1 MTAEP
6 RTLTL
11 TGTLELPAATPVPD
25 PDDPAAELIAAVL
38 AVRAG
43 EGGMDLVMRL
53 FRQATVW
60 LETEDGEHGGQ
71 LVRSVHVQGLNWLP
85 VFSSLPRLAA
95 FCQATG
101 RGQQRI
107 TYGTTTGEQVLESC
121 LPALPPA
128 TGLVLD
134 PVADHVLSL
143 PPVPG
148 IAPAAVA
155 LDTESR
161 P

>member
-1 MTAEP
+1 MTDP

-11 TGTLELPAATPVPD
+11 SGTLQLPAATPVD
-25 PDDPAAELIAAVL
+25 DADDPAAELISAVL
-38 AVRAG
+38 EVRAG
-43 EGGMDLVMRL
+43 HGDMDLVLRL

-60 LETEDGEHGGQ
+60 LETEDGERGDQ
-71 LVRSVHVQGLNWLP
+71 LVRSVHAQGLNWLP

-101 RGQQRI
+101 RGQQRV
-107 TYGTTTGEQVLESC
+107 TYGTATGAEVLDRC

-134 PVADHVLSL
+134 PVCDHVLSL

-148 IAPAAVA
+148 IAPDAVA
-155 LDTESR
+155 IESR

>member
-1 MTAEP
+1 MTDP
-6 RTLTL
+6 RSLTL
-11 TGTLELPAATPVPD
+11 SGTLELPTSTAPPD
-25 PDDPAAELIAAVL
+25 ADDPAAELVSAVL
-38 AVRAG
+38 QVRAG
-43 EGGMDLVMRL
+43 HGDMDLVMRL
-53 FRQATVW
+53 FRSATVW
-60 LETEDGEHGGQ
+60 LETEDGERGTQ

-95 FCQATG
+95 FASATG
-101 RGQQRI
+101 RGQQRV
-107 TYGTTTGEQVLESC
+107 TYGAALGAEVLDSC

-134 PVADHVLSL
+134 PISDHVLSL

-148 IAPAAVA
+148 VAPDAVA
-155 LDTESR
+155 IDTESR